1 MQFWLLNDTHF
12 VWSEAFTYVDDTT
25 LYSRLNLVSDLC
37 LKLELVS
44 ELESDL
50 QNTIEWGRK

>member
-1 MQFWLLNDTHF
+1 MHF
-12 VWSEAFTYVDDTT
+12 VWSEAFTYVDDAT

-50 QNTIEWGRK
+50 QNTVKWGRK